1 MTTARSWLAR
11 IPSRVWLGLLLVAGA
26 AEAHVKWFAKADP
39 AEVPRPI
46 GEVLSEPFFV
56 DMLMLSLVAI
66 YFFFIV
72 DRLAVRRGF
81 LADLDARMRRFDGSS
96 IWVMRVCAAI
106 FFLALAAWHWIYGTS
121 FYLTPELLTH
131 AAWVPWLHLVMAL
144 CALWRRTAPV
154 TGAGILVLYA
164 AAIGDY
170 GLYHL
175 IDYMIFL
182 GIGYFFLVSAIEQGA
197 WRKSGF
203 IVLFAATGLTL
214 TWAAIEKF
222 AYPQW
227 TYPLLAAKPGMLMGM
242 TPMNYMILAG
252 FVEFNITFVLL
263 GAASMVG
270 RVVAFG
276 LQSVFVLAI
285 FEFGMIDAIGHLMI
299 IAILFVLFFRGPTEA
314 RNMLVLRDKGLWTE
328 AYFMTGLYTLALV
341 VMFMAYYGLHHVF
354 YGT

>member
-1 MTTARSWLAR
+1 MQSIRSWLAQGSHR
-11 IPSRVWLGLLLVAGA
+11 FWLCLLLVAGA
-26 AEAHVKWFAKADP
+26 AEAHVKWFAKVDP
-39 AEVPRPI
+39 AETPRPI
-46 GEVLSEPFFV
+46 GEVLGEPFFV
-56 DMLMLSLVAI
+56 QMLMLSLVAI

-72 DRLAVRRGF
+72 DRIALRRGVF
-81 LADLDARMRRFDGSS
+81 AALDARMKRFDHSS
-96 IWVMRVCAAI
+96 IWVMRVCAAV
-106 FFLALAAWHWIYGTS
+106 FFLALAAWHYLNGVS
-121 FYLTPELLTH
+121 FYLTPELVTH
-131 AAWVPWLHLVMAL
+131 AAWVPWLHLLMAV
-144 CALWRRTAPV
+144 CALWRRTAPI
-154 TGAGILVLYA
+154 TGAGIVVLYA

-170 GLYHL
+170 GVYHL

-182 GIGYFFLVSAIEQGA
+182 GIGYFFLTSGIERGS

-227 TYPLLAAKPGMLMGM
+227 TFALLAAKPGMLMGM

-276 LQSVFVLAI
+276 LQTVFVLAI

-314 RNMLVLRDKGLWTE
+314 RNMLVLRDKAVWTE
-328 AYFMTGLYTLALV
+328 AYFMTGLYTLALL

-354 YGT
+354 YGH